1 MIENPPLI
9 QIKKK
14 SSRKKPSQEQIDG
27 FKNIPTG
34 FICDALNGYA
44 ALDPS
49 IKPLSIP
56 GKKVKQIVG
65 PALTVFS
72 GAADVLGMAIA
83 LSEIQPGDIV
93 VNGVSGFQG
102 TAAVGDRIAGMI
114 KNNGGIGLVTD
125 GPMRD
130 LDGII
135 ETGLDCFCT
144 GLNPNS
150 PFNSGPAK
158 IGFPI
163 NIGGTTVSSGDIIV
177 ADSDGVTVVPF
188 DKIDEVL
195 KKLDRIIEVESAM
208 DKEVSE
214 GLKIS
219 QKALDYLE
227 SDQVI
232 YVD

>member
-14 SSRKKPSQEQIDG
+14 SSRKRPSEDQING

-56 GKKVKQIVG
+56 GKKVKHIVG

-114 KNNGGIGLVTD
+114 KNNGGVGLITD

-158 IGFPI
+158 IGFPL
-163 NIGGTTVSSGDIIV
+163 NIGGTSVSSGDIIV

-195 KKLDRIIEVESAM
+195 KKLDRIIEVENAM
-208 DKEVSE
+208 DKQVSE

-232 YVD
+232 YID

>member
-14 SSRKKPSQEQIDG
+14 SSRKRPSEKQING
-27 FKNIPTG
+27 FKDIPTG

-83 LSEIQPGDIV
+83 LSEIEPGDIV

-114 KNNGGIGLVTD
+114 KNNGGVGLVTD

-158 IGFPI
+158 IGFPM

-177 ADSDGVTVVPF
+177 ADSDGVIVVPF

-208 DKEVSE
+208 DKQVSE

-219 QKALDYLE
+219 QKALDYLK
-227 SDQVI
+227 SDQVV
-232 YVD
+232 YFD

>member
-14 SSRKKPSQEQIDG
+14 SSRKRPSEKQING

-44 ALDPS
+44 ALDLS

-56 GKKVKQIVG
+56 GKKIKQIVG

-83 LSEIQPGDIV
+83 LSEIEPGDIV

-114 KNNGGIGLVTD
+114 KNNGGVGLVTD

-158 IGFPI
+158 IGFPM

>member
-56 GKKVKQIVG
+56 GRKVKQIVG

-114 KNNGGIGLVTD
+114 KNNGGVGLVTD

-219 QKALDYLE
+219 QKALDYLK
-227 SDQVI
+227 SDQVV
-232 YVD
+232 YFD

>member
-9 QIKKK
+9 QIKKS
-14 SSRKKPSQEQIDG
+14 SSRNRPSIEQIDS

-34 FICDALNGYA
+34 FICDAMEGYG
-44 ALDPS
+44 ALDS
-49 IKPLSIP
+49 IIKPLTIP
-56 GKKVKQIVG
+56 GKTVNHIAG
-65 PALTVFS
+65 PALTVSS
-72 GAADVLGMAIA
+72 GAADVLGLAIA
-83 LSEIQPGDIV
+83 LSEIQEGDIV
-93 VNGVSGFQG
+93 LNGVNGWQG

-114 KNNGGIGLVTD
+114 VNNGGKGLVTD

-130 LDGII
+130 LNGII

-150 PFNSGPAK
+150 PYNSGPAK
-158 IGFPI
+158 IGFSI
-163 NIGGTTVSSGDIIV
+163 DIGGKTVDSGDMII

-188 DKIDEVL
+188 HMIDEVIN
-195 KKLDRIIEVESAM
+195 KINRIVEVENDM
-208 DKEVSE
+208 DKKVSN

-219 QKALDYLE
+219 QSAMDLIN
-227 SDQVI
+227 SDKVI